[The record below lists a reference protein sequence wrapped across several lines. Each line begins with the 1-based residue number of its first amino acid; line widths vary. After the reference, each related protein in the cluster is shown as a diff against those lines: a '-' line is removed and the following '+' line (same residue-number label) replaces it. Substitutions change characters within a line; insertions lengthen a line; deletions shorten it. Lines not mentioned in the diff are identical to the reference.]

1 MGDVALGFSQAVQY
15 TSLIATAVGVLLG
28 LVVGMIP
35 GMTISTGIIIVLPM
49 TFTLDPNIS
58 IALVLGLY
66 VAGMTGGSFSAVLL
80 NIPGT
85 PSASATALDGYPMS
99 KRGERGRALGIA
111 IVASF
116 VGGLFSFGC
125 LYLISPLLANLA
137 LEFRAADLF
146 SLVFF
151 GLTVICSFAAKSM
164 VKGLLSAAIGLM
176 IVTIG
181 LDPMMGTARFT
192 FGDANLL
199 AGIHFL
205 TAMIGLFAIPQLVE
219 NICTQ
224 SPVKKES
231 GEGMGIRRVFP
242 ALADLKRM
250 VVPVSIGAPIG
261 SFLGVLPGAGGPIAA
276 FISYDYSK
284 KANKKP
290 EQFGKGI
297 PEGIA
302 APEATNNAVTGGAL
316 IPMMTLGIPG
326 DPVTAILIGALLV
339 HGLAPGPLLFLERA
353 DFAYGLIFSFF
364 WANIFNLVIALAG
377 IGVLIKVLATPRAL
391 LMPTIAILCV
401 IGSYAL
407 RNSFFDIW
415 APRRIPY
422 FSEVG

>member
-58 IALVLGLY
+58 IALLLGLY

-151 GLTVICSFAAKSM
+151 GLTVICSFAAKSL

-224 SPVKKES
+224 SPIKKES

-284 KANKKP
+284 KANAKP
-290 EQFGKGI
+290 EQFGEGI

-302 APEATNNAVTGGAL
+302 APEAANNAVTGG
-316 IPMMTLGIPG
+316 
-326 DPVTAILIGALLV
+326 
-339 HGLAPGPLLFLERA
+339 R
-353 DFAYGLIFSFF
+353 
-364 WANIFNLVIALAG
+364 
-377 IGVLIKVLATPRAL
+377 
-391 LMPTIAILCV
+391 
-401 IGSYAL
+401 
-407 RNSFFDIW
+407 
-415 APRRIPY
+415 
-422 FSEVG
+422 